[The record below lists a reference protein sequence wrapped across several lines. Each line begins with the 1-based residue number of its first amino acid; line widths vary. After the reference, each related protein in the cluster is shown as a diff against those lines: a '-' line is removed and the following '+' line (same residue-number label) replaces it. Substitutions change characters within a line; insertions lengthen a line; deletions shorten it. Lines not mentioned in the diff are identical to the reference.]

1 MNLYSTL
8 KEKNLEAH
16 KHHDE
21 AIKHE
26 QDEKQKMSSTFKK

>member
-26 QDEKQKMSSTFKK
+26 